1 MNNLVR
7 EQVFSPP
14 VFKRLISPIWSIPIV
29 VILIVGVF
37 LVKVSYETYD
47 QVHETEYR
55 LLDAHARYAD
65 LQIAKA
71 LGNVDHLLTTID
83 EQQSAHFAL
92 RGEAIDAAALATHQQ
107 GLSGIRAVLLTDAAG
122 HVQSATHPMI
132 KGQNVSGQPFFT
144 EHLDRTRLPR
154 LFISRPEKTLL
165 GTTVVTFSRPLSN
178 DGHHFAGIVAA
189 TVDYRYFAEALRS
202 INPEA
207 SASVTVII
215 NQYGDLIYRLYDP
228 EKFFGKNVAQTS
240 TVFQEHKQARIKV
253 TRHLAPSA
261 HDGKMRL
268 FLMRDVNDS
277 GLSLILSRQQDEVL
291 AEWWRSSFFR
301 VLVFLFA
308 VVVTLILARIAQR
321 GQDEVS
327 ATARKFQILTEGVD
341 DVIWTMD
348 AQTLCFIY
356 VSPSIYRLTGFAPEE
371 LINRP
376 LDQMLP
382 PKAAVYVMNMLS
394 QRMQNFRFGVC
405 APNRVYVDEQRL
417 PRKDGSLVWTEV
429 VSTYYL
435 NESTG
440 AVEMRGVTRDISE
453 RKKAQEEQGR
463 FVAMVSHEFR
473 TPLATIDGAIQLL
486 EMNAQDSDEAT
497 RKRYRKIQL
506 AVDRLTALLDDYLN
520 QDRLEKVTS
529 GLHPARV
536 EPLRL
541 LKDCQSSAQALSAE
555 HTVVVDEVGV
565 PETVLCDRD
574 MMRLALRVLA
584 DNAVLYTPPGSVVR
598 LHCRAAKQGGVE
610 FVVSDNGSGIP
621 EDELPYVFERFFRG
635 RRSAGHSGTGLG
647 LYLARISAEAHGG
660 TLTACNLSDGGAEF
674 TLWIPGIPMEGDRA
688 MGQNIAK

>member
-1 MNNLVR
+1 MNNPL
-7 EQVFSPP
+7 QVHIVPRMSLQLL
-14 VFKRLISPIWSIPIV
+14 RSPIWSIPIA
-29 VILIVGVF
+29 VILIVGAF
-37 LVKVSYETYD
+37 LVKVSYDTYY
-47 QVHETEYR
+47 QAHEAEYR

-65 LQIAKA
+65 LQIAKS
-71 LGNVDHLLTTID
+71 LGNVDHLLTTIA
-83 EQQSAHFAL
+83 EQQASRFTP
-92 RGEAIDAAALATHQQ
+92 RGKMIDDAILATYQND
-107 GLSGIRAVLLTDAAG
+107 LFGIASVLVTDAEG
-122 HVQSATHPMI
+122 YVRSATHPKA
-132 KGQNVSGQPFFT
+132 KGVNVSGLSFFT
-144 EHLDRTRLPR
+144 AHQDRMRQPG

-165 GTTVVTFSRPLSN
+165 GTTEITFSRSLGSE
-178 DGHHFAGIVAA
+178 DGHFAGIVAA
-189 TVDYRYFAEALRS
+189 TVDYHYFAEALRS
-202 INPEA
+202 INPEE

-215 NQYGDLIYRLYDP
+215 NQYGDLVYRLHEP
-228 EKFFGKNVAQTS
+228 ERFFGKNVAQVS
-240 TVFQEHKQARIKV
+240 TVFQEHRREGGRV
-253 TRHLAPSA
+253 TRHLGPSA
-261 HDGKMRL
+261 QNGKMRL

-291 AEWWRSSFFR
+291 AEWWRNLFFR

-308 VVVTLILARIAQR
+308 TAVTLFLARIAQR
-321 GQDEVS
+321 GQDEVL
-327 ATARKFQILTEGVD
+327 ATARKYQILTEGVN

-348 AQTLCFIY
+348 AQTLYFIY
-356 VSPSIYRLTGFAPEE
+356 VSPSIYRLTGFTPEE
-371 LINRP
+371 LINRS
-376 LDQMLP
+376 LDQMLA

-405 APNRVYVDEQRL
+405 APDRVYVDEQRL
-417 PRKDGSLVWTEV
+417 PRKDGSFVWTEV

-520 QDRLEKVTS
+520 QDRLDKVTS

-541 LKDCQSSAQALSAE
+541 LKDCQSSAQALSAG
-555 HTVVVDEVGV
+555 HTVVVEEVGV
-565 PETVLCDRD
+565 PETVVCDRD
-574 MMRLALRVLA
+574 MTRLALRVLA

-598 LHCRAAKQGGVE
+598 LHCRAAKQGGVD

-621 EDELPYVFERFFRG
+621 DDELPYVFERFFRG

-647 LYLARISAEAHGG
+647 LYLARITAEAHGG
-660 TLTACNLSDGGAEF
+660 TLTACNLSGGGAEF
-674 TLWIPGIPMEGDRA
+674 TLWLPGIAMAGDR
-688 MGQNIAK
+688 GES